1 MRSSLGSLPKN
12 SIQEELVS
20 AAQGL
25 ACEAAGR
32 RGRWESEGVLGGGV
46 ARRWG
51 CLSLERDLQAAF
63 MRRSRS
69 LGMPPPHQPWERFSA
84 KKHAGFA
91 SLACSHTPV
100 PPAAPTLLGS
110 PGSCSLP
117 RRPLQ
122 PSSHLHP
129 HHPHSLSSQPEIV
142 YCPLLYCLLAPQERE
157 GVEHRRQRAHPV
169 TLNAGGSRMKER
181 LNVRRARDPE

>member
-1 MRSSLGSLPKN
+1 M
-12 SIQEELVS
+12 VS

-46 ARRWG
+46 ARGGDASALRGTSRQPLCEGAGPWG
-51 CLSLERDLQAAF
+51 C
-63 MRRSRS
+63 
-69 LGMPPPHQPWERFSA
+69 PPHQPWERFSA